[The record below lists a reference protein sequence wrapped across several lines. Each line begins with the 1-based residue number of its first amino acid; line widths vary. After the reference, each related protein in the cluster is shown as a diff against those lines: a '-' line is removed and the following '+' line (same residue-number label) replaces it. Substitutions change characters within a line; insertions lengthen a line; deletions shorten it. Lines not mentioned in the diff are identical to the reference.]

1 MLLHFAKTTV
11 VNFVDIENRN
21 VEHEILE
28 LGPSPLRNRVK
39 VLSGSRKLTPK
50 ERTRNSYA

>member
-11 VNFVDIENRN
+11 VKFVDIENRN

-28 LGPSPLRNRVK
+28 LEPSPLRNRVK
-39 VLSGSRKLTPK
+39 VLSGCGKLTPK
-50 ERTRNSYA
+50 DRTRNSYA